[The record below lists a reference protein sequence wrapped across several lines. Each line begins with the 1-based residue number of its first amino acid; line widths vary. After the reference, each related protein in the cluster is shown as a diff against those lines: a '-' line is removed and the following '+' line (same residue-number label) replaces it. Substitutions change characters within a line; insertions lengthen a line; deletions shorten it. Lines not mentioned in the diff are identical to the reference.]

1 MDETKCDEEQLPESQ
16 ATSAETPIPPTN
28 NEDTNIEPDI
38 RDSLTQANEKS
49 TLSESSNESK
59 DPIDDDDDSV
69 ALSSQV
75 LVDSTPRALDKLTKP
90 DSSNDLKTPVDVR
103 TNDGPIDSTNKGKA
117 VLVLNDVQSGSEA
130 RPSFEMKVKEYR
142 PGSQVKSENLRKE
155 AWESSNSRDPPFESV
170 KAAVSK
176 FGGIVDWKAHKSL
189 TLERS
194 GDVQLELEK
203 VQKEIPAHKM
213 QLQATEEAKA
223 QVLKELE
230 STRRLIEEV
239 KLDLEKV
246 QTEEAQAKQDSEL
259 AQLRMKEIEQGIA
272 GGASVAAKA
281 QLDVGRARRDNAFA
295 ELKSVREELQAL
307 QEQYGALLCEKDAM
321 IRKADESISESKGIE
336 KRVEELTVE
345 LISAKEKLESAHAA
359 HLDAEDRRIGA
370 SLAREQDCI
379 AWEKELKQAEEEIK
393 RLNEQRSSAE
403 DLKSKLNSAS
413 DLLLNLKAELAA
425 CTEAKLNGEDD
436 NITGE
441 TNKMRKSIQEALDS
455 KRKEIE
461 EVEGSIEKAKEEVS
475 GLKLAVSTLRSELDK
490 EKAVLATVKQR
501 EGMASIAVSS
511 LEAELNKT
519 REEIETVEAKEKET
533 RENMM
538 ELPKL
543 LPEAAQE
550 ANRAK
555 STAKLAQ
562 EELRKADE
570 EAEQARASVITTEI
584 RMHAALKEIEAAR
597 TSEKL
602 ALAAIKALQDSE
614 EATSLGEDS
623 PKGETLSIDE
633 YFTLSKRAH
642 EAEVAAREKAMAAT
656 AQVESAKESEFKS
669 LEILNQVYKEIEQKR
684 EALRV
689 ASEKAEKAQ
698 REKLAAEQELRNWR
712 EESEQRR
719 KIGDTARS
727 AIIPKRS
734 YSAKIK
740 SFDEREHEISAE
752 ATVDPKSYTPQSSPE
767 QNVSDAKLRRKRSF
781 FSSGRHVCHDKEKS
795 SDGQVMGYLI
805 FFEYACTSFQLIVYF
820 TSIIKLNLFI
830 Y

>member
-130 RPSFEMKVKEYR
+130 RPSFAMRVKEYR

-155 AWESSNSRDPPFESV
+155 AWESSNSRDRGRSVNPHRGVIDTAAPFESV

-230 STRRLIEEV
+230 STRRLVEEV

-272 GGASVAAKA
+272 GEASVVAKA
-281 QLDVGRARRDNAFA
+281 QLDVGRARRDSAFA
-295 ELKSVREELQAL
+295 ELKSVKEELQAL

-336 KRVEELTVE
+336 KKVEELTVE

-555 STAKLAQ
+555 SAAKLAQ

-570 EAEQARASVITTEI
+570 EAEQAKASVITTEI

-698 REKLAAEQELRNWR
+698 KEKLAAEQELRNWR

-727 AIIPKRS
+727 ATFPKRS

-781 FSSGRHVCHDKEKS
+781 FPRVVMSVMTRRKAQTDK
-795 SDGQVMGYLI
+795 
-805 FFEYACTSFQLIVYF
+805 
-820 TSIIKLNLFI
+820 
-830 Y
+830 